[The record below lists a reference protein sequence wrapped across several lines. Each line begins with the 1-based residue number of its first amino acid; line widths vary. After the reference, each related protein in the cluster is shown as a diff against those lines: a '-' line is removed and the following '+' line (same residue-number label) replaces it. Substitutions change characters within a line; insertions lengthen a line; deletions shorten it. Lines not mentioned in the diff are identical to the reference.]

1 MAKKPARPSMLLA
14 EIEDIPLREKLRDL
28 AEEIV
33 RLRSESDT
41 SEESAKE
48 KTAELAALC
57 EANSIPALKAEQWS
71 AGPKGW
77 RNEQLQKQEL
87 LRSGWEVACP
97 HCGGE
102 VSVTVPLP
110 VVDAAMSVKTGV
122 AWSLTRR
129 GERKKGGEDVQ

>member
-1 MAKKPARPSMLLA
+1 MAKKPPRPSVLLA
-14 EIEDIPLREKLRDL
+14 EIEDIPLREKLRYL
-28 AEEIV
+28 GEEIV
-33 RLRSESDT
+33 RLRSEGDT
-41 SEESAKE
+41 SEQTAKE

-57 EANSIPALKAEQWS
+57 EAHEIPALKSEEWS

-77 RNEQLQKQEL
+77 RSEQLQKQEL
-87 LRSGWEVACP
+87 LRSGWEVECP
-97 HCGGE
+97 HCGAE

-129 GERKKGGEDVQ
+129 GERKKGGEE